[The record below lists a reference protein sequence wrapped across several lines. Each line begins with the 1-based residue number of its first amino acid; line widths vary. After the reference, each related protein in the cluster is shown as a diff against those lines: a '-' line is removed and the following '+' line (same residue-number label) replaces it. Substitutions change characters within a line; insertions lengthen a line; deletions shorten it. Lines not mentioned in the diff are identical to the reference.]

1 MKKKIK
7 IVIAL
12 VIVIAIILPFF
23 KSRVKD
29 GQVGETYNWG
39 DYLEVTVNSLEFAEV
54 IDGWGGAN
62 DNFWKPLT
70 NDVQIHDRWTP
81 EQYMTEHG
89 LNPTDSDKI
98 FLCISYTAKNISKD
112 NQTVKSI
119 GTVDYDDGYEYND
132 GGFSYRKHA
141 DAVWNENSSG
151 IVLEQ
156 LKGNE
161 YEFRAYILVSKE
173 VLETDKSLTYTLYG
187 REYDL
192 RAIVK

>member
-7 IVIAL
+7 IVIVVA
-12 VIVIAIILPFF
+12 IIIAILLPFYN
-23 KSRVKD
+23 SRIKE
-29 GQVGETYNWG
+29 GQVGETYTWN
-39 DYLEVTVNSLEFAEV
+39 DTLEITVNSIEFAEV

-70 NDVQIHDRWTP
+70 TDVQIHDRWTP
-81 EQYMTEHG
+81 EQYIIEHG
-89 LNPTDSDKI
+89 LKPTDGDKI
-98 FLCISYTAKNISKD
+98 FLCISYTAKNVSKN
-112 NQTVKSI
+112 NQTIKSI
-119 GTVDYDDGYEYND
+119 GTVDYDDGYEYNE
-132 GGFSYRKHA
+132 GGFSFRKNE
-141 DAVWNENSSG
+141 DAVWSENSSG
-151 IVLEQ
+151 LVLEQ

-161 YEFRAYILVSKE
+161 YEFRAYIFVPKE

>member
-12 VIVIAIILPFF
+12 VIIIAIILPFF

-39 DYLEVTVNSLEFAEV
+39 DYLEVTVTSLEFAEV

-70 NDVQIHDRWTP
+70 TDVQIHDRWTP

-89 LNPTDSDKI
+89 LKPTDSDKI

-161 YEFRAYILVSKE
+161 YEFRAYILVPKE

>member
-70 NDVQIHDRWTP
+70 TDVQIYDRWAP
-81 EQYMTEHG
+81 EQYILEHG
-89 LNPTDSDKI
+89 LKPTDSDDI

-119 GTVDYDDGYEYND
+119 GTVDYDDGYEYLA
-132 GGFSYRKHA
+132 GGLSFRKHE

-151 IVLEQ
+151 LVLEK
-156 LKGNE
+156 LKGDE
-161 YEFRAYILVSKE
+161 YEFRAYIFIPKE
-173 VLETDKSLTYTLYG
+173 VLETDKPLTYTLYG

-192 RAIVK
+192 RAITK